1 MLVNK
6 FIRRCYLIFFRKRAD
21 LLTVIDVILIGV
33 SYFASYLIRFDFQ
46 LAPIYYES
54 IILTTIIFEIT
65 IVSCLYF
72 SGNYKIIWRYA
83 TTNELIRLLLVVL
96 IGSSLASFIIYIVNL
111 RIPRSIYLLSYV
123 LITISLLV
131 SRIIYMYINEKR
143 KKFQSYK
150 IERQKRALI
159 IGAGSAG
166 QLILNELKK
175 HSEVGILPVAF
186 LDDDENK
193 HYRYINGVIVLGKIE
208 ELPYVVEEKSIDLV
222 IYAIPSAHPSL
233 LRKVLNLCNKAKV
246 ELRTIPG
253 VYELIRNPSALN
265 VRNIRKVNLEDLL
278 RREPIKIDLKDIS
291 EFLVNK
297 RVLVTGAGGSIGS
310 EIVRQVLRF
319 EPAEVICLDIYENTL
334 YDLQQ
339 ELINTPY
346 ISKCKFLIGSIRD
359 INRLENIFKQYKPEI
374 VFHAAAHK
382 HVPLMEDSPQEAV
395 KNNIFGTLN
404 LVEISDKYNIK
415 KFIMISTDKAVNPKS
430 VMGMTKRICELLVQ
444 AYNSKSDTEFS
455 IVRFGNVLGS
465 NGSVVPLFMKQIEK
479 GGPVTVT
486 HEEVRRYF
494 MTINEAVQLVLQA
507 AAFAKGG
514 EVFVLDMGEPVKIID
529 LARDL
534 IRIYGYEP
542 DVDIKIE
549 IIGLRPGEKLY
560 EELLIDKENCIAT
573 KNDKIWVEKTYN
585 SANVEYILE
594 ALDFLRSNIDEK
606 DNEGI
611 KEELKLV
618 LKNIEKAETTSVSP
632 VIDR

>member
-1 MLVNK
+1 MYFKKRTSLLMLMDA
-6 FIRRCYLIFFRKRAD
+6 F
-21 LLTVIDVILIGV
+21 LIGF
-33 SYFASYLIRFDFQ
+33 SYFLSYLLRFDFK
-46 LAPIYYES
+46 IDTHYYQDFY
-54 IILTTIIFEIT
+54 LTTGIFIIT
-65 IVSCLYF
+65 IIGSLLLF
-72 SGNYKIIWRYA
+72 NNYRVIWKYA
-83 TTNELIRLLLVVL
+83 TVTELIKLLFSILV
-96 IGSSLASFIIYIVNL
+96 GCSLASFIIYILSIN
-111 RIPRSIYLLSYV
+111 IPRSIYL
-123 LITISLLV
+123 ITYMLTSGILLG
-131 SRIIYMYINEKR
+131 SRIIYMFVNEK
-143 KKFQSYK
+143 KGTFINGK
-150 IERQKRALI
+150 IERKKRALI
-159 IGAGSAG
+159 VGAGSAG

-175 HSEVGILPVAF
+175 HPEVGILPVAF

-193 HYRYINGVIVLGKIE
+193 HHRYINGVIVLGKVE
-208 ELPYVVEEKSIDLV
+208 ELPYVVKEKNIDLV

-465 NGSVVPLFMKQIEK
+465 NGSVIPLFMKQIEK

-573 KNDKIWVEKTYN
+573 KNDKIWVEKLNNQFSNLMDTLFSDLSY
-585 SANVEYILE
+585 
-594 ALDFLRSNIDEK
+594 LRDKVDSLSN
-606 DNEGI
+606 
-611 KEELKLV
+611 EEVKIT
-618 LKNIEKAETTSVSP
+618 LKNLIDKMEQPLFTVVEEK
-632 VIDR
+632 I

>member
-1 MLVNK
+1 MYFK
-6 FIRRCYLIFFRKRAD
+6 KRTS
-21 LLTVIDVILIGV
+21 LLTLIDAFLIGF
-33 SYFASYLIRFDFQ
+33 SYFLSYLIRFDFQ
-46 LAPIYYES
+46 TDDKYYRNFLFTLG
-54 IILTTIIFEIT
+54 IFILTIIIALW
-65 IVSCLYF
+65 VLN
-72 SGNYKIIWRYA
+72 NYRVIWKYA
-83 TTNELIRLLLVVL
+83 TVNELMRLLFSILV
-96 IGSSLASFIIYIVNL
+96 GCSLASFIIYIFNIK
-111 RIPRSIYLLSYV
+111 IPRSIYLLTYILTS
-123 LITISLLV
+123 IILLS
-131 SRIIYMYINEKR
+131 SRVIYMYLNEVNRTFRNNKVKR
-143 KKFQSYK
+143 K
-150 IERQKRALI
+150 KRALI

-166 QLILNELKK
+166 QLILSELEK
-175 HSEVGILPVAF
+175 HPEIGILPVAF
-186 LDDDENK
+186 LDDDKNK
-193 HYRYINGVIVLGKIE
+193 YFRYINGVIVLGKIE
-208 ELPYVVEEKSIDLV
+208 ELPYVVEEKNIDLV
-222 IYAIPSAHPSL
+222 IYAIPSAHSSL
-233 LRKVLNLCNKAKV
+233 LRRVLDLCNEAKV

-253 VYELIRNPSALN
+253 VYELIKNPSALN
-265 VRNIRKVNLEDLL
+265 VRNIRKINLEDLL
-278 RREPIKIDLKDIS
+278 RREPVRIDSKDIS

-310 EIVRQVLRF
+310 EIVRQVVTF

-359 INRLENIFKQYKPEI
+359 IDRLENIFKQYKPEI

-404 LVEISDKYNIK
+404 LLEVSDKYNVK
-415 KFIMISTDKAVNPKS
+415 KFIMISTDKAVNPAS
-430 VMGMTKRICELLVQ
+430 VMGMSKRICELLIQ
-444 AYNSKSDTEFS
+444 AFNTKSDTEFS

-465 NGSVVPLFMKQIEK
+465 NGSVVPLFMKQIER

-486 HEEVRRYF
+486 HKEVRRYF

-549 IIGLRPGEKLY
+549 ITGLRPGEKLY
-560 EELLIDKENCIAT
+560 EELLVDKQNCIAT

-585 SANVEYILE
+585 SANIEHLLE
-594 ALDFLRSNIDEK
+594 ALNFLRSNIDEK
-606 DNEGI
+606 DKEGI
-611 KEELKLV
+611 KEELELV
-618 LKNIEKAETTSVSP
+618 LENIERAEQRVFQHN
-632 VIDR
+632 

>member
-1 MLVNK
+1 M
-6 FIRRCYLIFFRKRAD
+6 FFRKRAD

-83 TTNELIRLLLVVL
+83 TTNELIRLLLMVL

-150 IERQKRALI
+150 IEMQKRALI

-594 ALDFLRSNIDEK
+594 TLNSLRSNLDGK
-606 DNEGI
+606 DKKEI
-611 KEELKLV
+611 KEELELV

>member
-1 MLVNK
+1 M
-6 FIRRCYLIFFRKRAD
+6 FFRKRAD

-253 VYELIRNPSALN
+253 VYELIKNPSALN

-594 ALDFLRSNIDEK
+594 TLNSLRSNLDGK
-606 DNEGI
+606 DKKEI
-611 KEELKLV
+611 KEELELV

>member
-1 MLVNK
+1 M
-6 FIRRCYLIFFRKRAD
+6 FFRKRAD

-123 LITISLLV
+123 LITICLLV

-594 ALDFLRSNIDEK
+594 TLNSLRSNLDGK
-606 DNEGI
+606 DKKEI
-611 KEELKLV
+611 KEELELV

>member
-1 MLVNK
+1 M
-6 FIRRCYLIFFRKRAD
+6 FFRKRAD

-594 ALDFLRSNIDEK
+594 TLNSLRSNLDGK
-606 DNEGI
+606 DKKEI
-611 KEELKLV
+611 KEELELV